1 MLMTLQ
7 DQTEFGRQIV
17 THLPALR
24 RYAAR
29 LLHQRDQIDD
39 LVQDCVERAL
49 SRQALYRDDISLGA
63 WLFTIM
69 RHLVISRGRR
79 QRLERQHDEM
89 LSQVGQDAI
98 AKADQIDRI
107 TIRDHFRLMD
117 QLSIG
122 EQQAIRLVGVL
133 DLSYDMAA
141 RITGLPAGTVKSHLS
156 RGRKR
161 LRQLSGDDAA

>member
-17 THLPALR
+17 AHLPALR
-24 RYAAR
+24 RYASR
-29 LLHQRDQIDD
+29 LLRQRDQIDD

-49 SRQALYRDDISLGA
+49 TRRALYREDISLAA

-69 RHLVISRGRR
+69 RHLVINRGRR
-79 QRLERQHDEM
+79 QRLEREHDEM
-89 LSQVGQDAI
+89 LSQSGQDAI
-98 AKADQIDRI
+98 AKADQIDRVAI
-107 TIRDHFRLMD
+107 HDHLRLLD
-117 QLSIG
+117 QLSTG
-122 EQQAIRLVGVL
+122 EQQAIRLVGLL
-133 DLSYDMAA
+133 DLSYDVAA
-141 RITGLPAGTVKSHLS
+141 QITGLPAGTVKSHLS